1 MASIMSISLRSL
13 GPIKWI
19 TENFGRPFADLHKEK
34 LMTPYSFL
42 FSFLKHKTS
51 KNQNMYKTQT
61 DTVQILT
68 QSWNIFES
76 EILEYEVMTRS
87 RDLDYHIVGAE
98 NLNWII
104 FNSN

>member
-1 MASIMSISLRSL
+1 M
-13 GPIKWI
+13 
-19 TENFGRPFADLHKEK
+19 HKDK

-42 FSFLKHKTS
+42 FLIFLKHKTS

-68 QSWNIFES
+68 QSWNILDS
-76 EILEYEVMTRS
+76 GILEYEVMTRS

-98 NLNWII
+98 NLN
-104 FNSN
+104 